1 MVFAGMV
8 MGWAAARLP
17 QPARQLRDID
27 RVVLV
32 ARADAEM
39 PDVAHSLG
47 GARTVDSIAAL
58 DANLDAEMRVVVIDR
73 SAVLDAPSGSLRGLY
88 LRGMPLMAINASVAD
103 LYRLTG
109 QDQELRAIDSQ
120 LAVDT
125 LARLTCEGECAQN
138 TFWSLTWRSCAGDL
152 SGSSMGPYVGG
163 HTSAREF
170 NAQLVRQLRLG
181 SPCSEAREQ
190 ANTN

>member
-1 MVFAGMV
+1 MVVAGIV
-8 MGWAAARLP
+8 LGLVSTRLP
-17 QPARQLRDID
+17 RPAHQLRDVD

-32 ARADAEM
+32 ARADAE
-39 PDVAHSLG
+39 PPSEARSLA
-47 GARTVDSIAAL
+47 GARTIGSIAAL
-58 DANLDAEMRVVVIDR
+58 DVTVDADTRVIVIDR
-73 SAVLDAPSGSLRGLY
+73 SAVLDAASGSLRELS
-88 LRGMPLMAINASVAD
+88 LRGMPLMAINASIAD

-125 LARLTCEGECAQN
+125 LARLTCEGECARN
-138 TFWSLTWRSCAGDL
+138 TFWSLTWRSCASNL

-170 NAQLVRQLRLG
+170 DAQLVRQLRLG
-181 SPCSEAREQ
+181 PPCSASREQ
-190 ANTN
+190 ATEN

>member
-1 MVFAGMV
+1 MVVAGIV
-8 MGWAAARLP
+8 LVWVATSLP
-17 QPARQLRDID
+17 QPARQLRDIE

-32 ARADAEM
+32 ARANAQLPPETR
-39 PDVAHSLG
+39 SLA
-47 GARTVDSIAAL
+47 GARTIDSIAAL
-58 DANLDAEMRVVVIDR
+58 DVTVDADTRVIVIDR
-73 SAVLDAPSGSLRGLY
+73 SAVLDAASGSLRELS
-88 LRGMPLMAINASVAD
+88 LRGMPLMAINASIAD

-125 LARLTCEGECAQN
+125 LARLTCEGECARN
-138 TFWSLTWRSCAGDL
+138 TFWSLTWRSCASNL

-170 NAQLVRQLRLG
+170 DAQLVRQLRLG
-181 SPCSEAREQ
+181 PPCSASREQ
-190 ANTN
+190 ATEN